1 MSDWIK
7 WLDRSKGIFDEMGIH
22 SHSYVNTDRL
32 TVQTEQSLRLW
43 QRINSIFFIPKTC
56 FIRLFVD
63 RSFVHS
69 VFRFKWKK
77 GEPLETL
84 QVTPIFQALPVNL
97 TLKMNSCQLQC
108 FSVSLTFVSM
118 VFLWR
123 RQNSS
128 VSRNNRVSR
137 WNSTRRRR
145 QRLISR
151 LLLSMQVVNEMG
163 LSLNLSFE
171 TQMDWH
177 EMTNLVCRLFSF
189 HSFHSWLSWW
199 HDPRVTLMPLTS
211 MSSLLSCATYRS
223 WLWCPSYSFDF
234 CSGLPK
240 SALIMKRKRKTHF
253 ETEEMIIKIRERVQR
268 RVEGVLS
275 LSS

>member
-1 MSDWIK
+1 MTRSIK
-7 WLDRSKGIFDEMGIH
+7 GDLWWNGHPFTLLCQYWQTHCSNWTVTASVATYQLDIFHSKDLFHSSFCWSKFCTFCVSFQMKKRRTSRDTA
-22 SHSYVNTDRL
+22 SHSNL
-32 TVQTEQSLRLW
+32 SSLACQLDS
-43 QRINSIFFIPKTC
+43 QNE
-56 FIRLFVD
+56 L
-63 RSFVHS
+63 
-69 VFRFKWKK
+69 
-77 GEPLETL
+77 
-84 QVTPIFQALPVNL
+84 
-97 TLKMNSCQLQC
+97 SCQLQC

-128 VSRNNRVSR
+128 FSRNNRVSR

-177 EMTNLVCRLFSF
+177 EMTNLVCRLF
-189 HSFHSWLSWW
+189 SFHSWLSWW